1 MVIRKYSV
9 GHPDNAQQKVQ
20 FVKLLGKHT
29 HRHTHIEEYHI
40 LMRTKQFYTHNVHGY
55 PQEGLLALD
64 YLHYEERL
72 MQFAFFTHLF
82 LHPLYL
88 DYQHFFL

>member
-20 FVKLLGKHT
+20 FVKL
-29 HRHTHIEEYHI
+29 
-40 LMRTKQFYTHNVHGY
+40 YTYRGISYFDANQHVS
-55 PQEGLLALD
+55 PQDGLLALD

-88 DYQHFFL
+88 DCQHFL